1 MEVRRGKKRLAC
13 YIVTSRATP
22 RRPLYIGLT
31 LSDSEEEEEAL
42 IQPGQDIDATS
53 GMSSSSSSSSSSSEE
68 SESDEEF

>member
-53 GMSSSSSSSSSSSEE
+53 GMSSSSSSSEEEEE

>member
-22 RRPLYIGLT
+22 RRPRYIGLT

-42 IQPGQDIDATS
+42 IQPGEDIDAAS
-53 GMSSSSSSSSSSSEE
+53 DISSEEE
-68 SESDEEF
+68 SESDKEF